1 MSNLPSESTRMN
13 LVVDA
18 DVPGMLAEL
27 AGGQRKMGTYLSN
40 LIRSAHAGQVQ
51 VGGPGELEM
60 ISSAVKHLSAK
71 VKELDGRVTQ
81 LEEKQ

>member
-1 MSNLPSESTRMN
+1 MSETVRMN
-13 LVVDA
+13 LNVDP

-27 AGGQRKMGTYLSN
+27 AGGQRRMGAYLSDF
-40 LIRSAHAGQVQ
+40 IRQAHSGQAA
-51 VGGPGELEM
+51 VGKPGELTM
-60 ISSAVKHLSAK
+60 VASAVMHLSAK